1 MDTTSEQERYQAL
14 DLILELVVLLNADMS
29 RRLAADQLTPART
42 TVLWTLR
49 GRGPATQ
56 RQLAEA
62 LDVSARNI
70 TGLVDGLAG
79 ADLVS
84 REPHPTDRRATL
96 VTLTRRGTQLVETLE
111 AEQREFASLLFDD
124 MPAPRLHGIV
134 DGLADVVGRLKA
146 EGLKA
151 HE

>member
-1 MDTTSEQERYQAL
+1 MSAVNARDRHRAL
-14 DLILELVVLLNADMS
+14 DLVLELVVLLNADMG
-29 RRLAADQLTPART
+29 RRLAADQLTPARAA
-42 TVLWTLR
+42 VLWALR
-49 GRGPATQ
+49 RRGPVTQ
-56 RQLAEA
+56 RELAEA
-62 LDVSARNI
+62 LEVSARNI

-96 VTLTRRGTQLVETLE
+96 VTLTRRGTRLVETLE
-111 AEQREFASLLFDD
+111 AEQREFAALLFAD
-124 MPAPRLHGIV
+124 MPATRFHGLL

-146 EGLKA
+146 EGLKT